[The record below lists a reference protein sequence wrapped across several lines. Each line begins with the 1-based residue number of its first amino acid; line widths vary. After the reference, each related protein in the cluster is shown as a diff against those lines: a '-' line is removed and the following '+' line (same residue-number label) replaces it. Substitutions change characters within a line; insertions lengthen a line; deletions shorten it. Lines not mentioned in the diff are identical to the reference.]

1 MSVNDGK
8 PKRTIRRWSDSEIA
22 LLRERY
28 PDEDTVELAKTLGR
42 LPDRVIKKACLMGIG
57 KSDAYQ
63 KARYEKMRAAGLQKQ
78 FMKGAIPWNK
88 GIVYHAEGRSVD
100 HQFQPGHRPQNW
112 LPIGSERMTKGYLER
127 KVTDTGD
134 TSHDFRL
141 VHHLVWEEAGR
152 GAVPVNHALVFR
164 DGNRR
169 NTDLD
174 NLELVSRDELMR
186 RNSCHNYG
194 PEIAQLCQLVGAI
207 NRKINN
213 VTKPKA
219 AS

>member
-1 MSVNDGK
+1 MD
-8 PKRTIRRWSDSEIA
+8 
-22 LLRERY
+22 LLREHY

-42 LPDRVIKKACLMGIG
+42 PPDRVIKKACLMGIG
-57 KSDAYQ
+57 KSAAYL
-63 KARYEKMRAAGLQKQ
+63 KARYEKMRAAGLPKQ
-78 FMKGAIPWNK
+78 FMPGAIPWNK
-88 GIVYHAEGRSVD
+88 GIVYHAEGRSVE
-100 HQFQPGHRPQNW
+100 HQFQPGHRPKNW

-152 GAVPVNHALVFR
+152 GSVPVTHALVFR

-169 NTDLD
+169 NMDPE
-174 NLELVSRDELMR
+174 NLELVSREDLMR

-194 PEIAQLCQLVGAI
+194 PEIARLCQLVGAI

-213 VTKPKA
+213 VTKLTKPKA
-219 AS
+219 TS